1 MDRTKAFGTLAV
13 AILLIELLCGCVVVP
28 GNGGSGTITVTDD
41 NGRTVSVNA
50 SAQRLISL
58 APSDTEILY
67 ALDLGDKVVA
77 VDNNTNFPAEAAN
90 KTKVSGYKWLDLET
104 ILSLTPDIIFAAD
117 INKDMVPQLEAR
129 GLKVIV
135 LAPKNISGIFKDIRL
150 VGKVMGIK
158 DKANTLA
165 SQLEGRV
172 KAVTDKTMAKG
183 VFKLRTYLEL
193 DAFMGYYTYGPNT
206 FGDEL
211 ITLSGGDNIAARK
224 EYVTIQYPMLTD
236 EYIIAS
242 DPQVIVY
249 QLGPWTTTTPQ
260 GIKGRTGWGNITAI
274 KGNKLYGVDGDLI
287 SRPGPRIVD
296 GLEAMARTI
305 HPELIT

>member
-1 MDRTKAFGTLAV
+1 MDKTKAFGTFAV
-13 AILLIELLCGCVVVP
+13 AILLIDLLCGCVVVP
-28 GNGGSGTITVTDD
+28 ANDGNGTIKVTDD
-41 NGRTVSVNA
+41 YGRNISVNA
-50 SAQRLISL
+50 SAQRLITL

-67 ALDLGDKVVA
+67 ALDLGEKVVA

-90 KTKVSGYKWLDLET
+90 KTKVSGYKWLDIET
-104 ILSLTPDIIFAAD
+104 ILSLKPDIIFAAD
-117 INKDMVPQLEAR
+117 INKDMLPQLEEK
-129 GLKVIV
+129 GIKVIV
-135 LAPKNISGIFKDIRL
+135 LAPRNISGIFKDIRL

-165 SQLEGRV
+165 SKLEGRV
-172 KAVTDKTMAKG
+172 KAITDKTLATG
-183 VFKLRTYLEL
+183 VFKPRTYLEL

-211 ITLSGGDNIAARK
+211 ITLSGGENIAHK
-224 EYVTIQYPMLTD
+224 EFVSIQYPMLTD
-236 EYIIAS
+236 EYILGS
-242 DPQVIVY
+242 DPQVIIY

-260 GIKGRTGWGNITAI
+260 GIKGRTGWGNITAV

-296 GLEAMARTI
+296 GLEAMAKDI
-305 HPELIT
+305 HPELI